1 VQYQRGVDIA
11 RTAVLAEAEVADRID
26 LRQAPALE
34 TLKKLLDNGQAG
46 TFNFAFIDADKQNYT
61 PYYE

>member
-1 VQYQRGVDIA
+1 M
-11 RTAVLAEAEVADRID
+11 ADRID